1 MARHPRSL
9 LFFAPSLLLALVSL
23 AACGGGETPP
33 PDVPAPRECPA
44 TCGEGEAGQALV
56 DALTERATFAGGCYD
71 EIVKDGRASGRLLVN
86 VVITEDGSVCRAA
99 LAEDTTG
106 NADLGRCVLS
116 RVTSGRY
123 PGTSAGCVVINM
135 PISFRPSAAK
145 AAACQALVESINVG
159 VSKVPALR
167 PGEEAAASLRAFA
180 EGMARVGTDVGALQ
194 LPADLVTLRDE
205 YGIMT
210 QTIADAAKELAD
222 ATDAKDEARITVA
235 RVRLEAAAKAE
246 DPLVKRIDRACQAPP

>member
-1 MARHPRSL
+1 MAHHAHPL
-9 LFFAPSLLLALVSL
+9 LFIAPLLLVAS
-23 AACGGGETPP
+23 ACGGSEA
-33 PDVPAPRECPA
+33 PAPAVPTTRECPA
-44 TCGEGEAGQALV
+44 TCGEGEAGPALV

-99 LAEDTTG
+99 IAEDSTG
-106 NADLGRCVLS
+106 NADLGRCVLA
-116 RVTSGRY
+116 RMTSGRY
-123 PGTSAGCVVINM
+123 PGTGAGCVVINV
-135 PISFRPSAAK
+135 PISFRPGAAK

-194 LPADLVTLRDE
+194 LPTDLVALRDE
-205 YGIMT
+205 YGAMA
-210 QTIADAAKELAD
+210 QAIADAAKELAD
-222 ATDAKDEARITVA
+222 ATDAKDDARITTA

-246 DPLVKRIDRACQAPP
+246 DPLVKRIDGACQSR